1 MVCVARTN
9 IDIDDALVERVMRLH
24 NLSTKR
30 EAVHLAL
37 ERLVGAGPMAV
48 KEQLAMRGMGFEP
61 DLDELR
67 STAHVEWADR
77 AAR

>member
-1 MVCVARTN
+1 MSRTN

-24 NLSTKR
+24 NLTTKR

-48 KEQLAMRGMGFEP
+48 SDQLAMRGIGFDNE
-61 DLDELR
+61 LSELR
-67 STAHVEWADR
+67 NDGHDEWSGR

>member
-1 MVCVARTN
+1 MARTN
-9 IDIDDALVERVMRLH
+9 IDIDDELVERAMRLH
-24 NLSTKR
+24 NLATKR

-48 KEQLAMRGMGFEP
+48 IDQLALRGLGFEP
-61 DLDELR
+61 ELDDVR
-67 STAHVEWADR
+67 TTAHPDWADR